1 MGQASGNGTKRNC
14 LGARRS
20 FRNWGQT
27 GRAIKLAT
35 TAVLDPERILNEQC
49 SELARWI
56 AHRGSQSK
64 RWCHIAIGN
73 RGGDASRLADE
84 YGTSPAPRSPRSP
97 HPHSHPTAAAVLLC
111 ELDQHKW
118 SCRQTQTCTL
128 AQCRPGRPIGQS
140 TLQRDQMILR
150 YGLIR
155 SRSIAMLIIATHC

>member
-14 LGARRS
+14 LGARRC

-35 TAVLDPERILNEQC
+35 TAVLDPERILNEQY
-49 SELARWI
+49 SE
-56 AHRGSQSK
+56 S
-64 RWCHIAIGN
+64 
-73 RGGDASRLADE
+73 
-84 YGTSPAPRSPRSP
+84 
-97 HPHSHPTAAAVLLC
+97 
-111 ELDQHKW
+111 
-118 SCRQTQTCTL
+118 